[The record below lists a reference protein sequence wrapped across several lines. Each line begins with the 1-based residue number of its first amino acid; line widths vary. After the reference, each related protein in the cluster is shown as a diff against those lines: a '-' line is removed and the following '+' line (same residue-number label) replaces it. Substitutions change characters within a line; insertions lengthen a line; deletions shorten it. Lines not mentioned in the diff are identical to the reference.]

1 MYATLLWA
9 ERGER
14 ASARACGSVA
24 ARSAHCRRQTM
35 PRDKNVKLMLFCSH
49 CLRSC
54 TTFVARLDEPLL
66 LAPNYILLFRF
77 VPSPSRFSRAPFLPT
92 SPLLSAPRSFLSFAP
107 SLRRTSQRP
116 LPETSPTF
124 ATLETFLVSSISRHC
139 VSPRS
144 HSFTVL
150 H

>member
-1 MYATLLWA
+1 MNATLLWA
-9 ERGER
+9 ERG
-14 ASARACGSVA
+14 ARGSVA

-77 VPSPSRFSRAPFLPT
+77 AFSLSFLARAARRPFLST
-92 SPLLSAPRSFLSFAP
+92 SPLLSLSSAAFFAL
-107 SLRRTSQRP
+107 SLFRAKPYVPARNRCQRP
-116 LPETSPTF
+116 SRLLLPSKPF
-124 ATLETFLVSSISRHC
+124 SSRQ
-139 VSPRS
+139 
-144 HSFTVL
+144 
-150 H
+150 